1 VLKHNYLRSTVLNST
16 FGDLKLDENGVII
29 EPTLDKD
36 QIAYLF
42 DAGCFAKLEVEKESK
57 VKEEAKETAETS
69 DEAEVEEEETEEE
82 ELTPQQ
88 RAALT
93 RKKNLEKKKAGK

>member
-1 VLKHNYLRSTVLNST
+1 MLKHTYLRSTVLNST
-16 FGDLKLDENGVII
+16 FGDLKLDENGIVI

-36 QIAYLF
+36 QVAYLV

-57 VKEEAKETAETS
+57 VKEEAKETVETS
-69 DEAEVEEEETEEE
+69 SEVEVEEEETEEE

-93 RKKNLEKKKAGK
+93 RKKNAEKKKAAK